1 MFALTDKEIYFE
13 KCRTHDWFYDYS
25 DDYRVWRA
33 GETEHKHLVAAYRY
47 SPELEKIYRAWADF
61 YFEKRLFKPEMA
73 DFV

>member
-1 MFALTDKEIYFE
+1 MSIVDKEIYFE

-33 GETEHKHLVAAYRY
+33 GKDTDDLLTSGYRY
-47 SPELEKIYRAWADF
+47 NPELENIYRAWAD
-61 YFEKRLFKPEMA
+61 YHYENHLFKPELI